1 MNTIDQRKHSAVSR
15 TSKASKASV
24 KKKIISYRGKVQ
36 EIYEPDQPEP
46 VEEPEQYNKHDLL
59 KNYIDQQQKIND
71 FHLTLMQNL
80 LEDKAQ

>member
-15 TSKASKASV
+15 ASKASKASV

-36 EIYEPDQPEP
+36 EIYEPEP

-71 FHLTLMQNL
+71 SHLTLMQNL